1 MRVPAIAWW
10 PGKITPGRTQQ
21 VRQGARSTCNI
32 HLIMSNGMTS
42 LLSPLL
48 PPSPLCGQLAA
59 TVDLL
64 PTFAAVAGTDPPVGV
79 ILDGLDMSP
88 ILFQNQPVR
97 LAVLCSTHTYNYQLL
112 YIFVH
117 PFCGLFTQLSIQ
129 LSIHSVDCPSN
140 CPSILWIVQLFYPPI
155 LPQSNRDWYIYFSSG
170 VTKELGISAVRWHQ
184 YKAHYNSQG

>member
-1 MRVPAIAWW
+1 
-10 PGKITPGRTQQ
+10 
-21 VRQGARSTCNI
+21 
-32 HLIMSNGMTS
+32 MTS

-97 LAVLCSTHTYNYQLL
+97 LAVVCSTHTYNCQLL

-117 PFCGLFTQLSIQ
+117 PFCGLSIHQLSIQLSIHSVDYPSIVHPIVHPFYQLSIQ
-129 LSIHSVDCPSN
+129 LSIHSVDC
-140 CPSILWIVQLFYPPI
+140 PPI

-184 YKAHYNSQG
+184 YKAHYNSHG